1 MRRLALLLESKD
13 EESDVRQIE
22 VRRGGISSPS
32 REPARARAK
41 GPTCLSPARR
51 YENFRNFALGK
62 EYRISSEGEVDDSE
76 LERQILEGGDGTID
90 PTIGTTF
97 SEFGKLNQMKPEQ
110 QRVTGLAVGAPPV
123 PRACPCSPLH
133 TTHASAG
140 LLFPGSAQA
149 TPTHEGEAAI
159 RKAAALG
166 RGEKEDR
173 KAAALGRSEEAA
185 GAESVGEVGGR
196 GAVGPRPQS
205 RGMGGGRGL

>member
-1 MRRLALLLESKD
+1 MDDWNARADS
-13 EESDVRQIE
+13 E
-22 VRRGGISSPS
+22 VRAKLAGKSMFGRKKKAGRTRCGGLPFYWNRKTRKAMCGKSRCDAGGSRRRAESP
-32 REPARARAK
+32 RARAK
-41 GPTCLSPARR
+41 GSTCLSPARR

-133 TTHASAG
+133 TTHASAVPRVG
-140 LLFPGSAQA
+140 
-149 TPTHEGEAAI
+149 
-159 RKAAALG
+159 
-166 RGEKEDR
+166 
-173 KAAALGRSEEAA
+173 A
-185 GAESVGEVGGR
+185 GDSY
-196 GAVGPRPQS
+196 S
-205 RGMGGGRGL
+205 

>member
-41 GPTCLSPARR
+41 GSTCLSPARR

-133 TTHASAG
+133 TTHASAVPRVG
-140 LLFPGSAQA
+140 
-149 TPTHEGEAAI
+149 
-159 RKAAALG
+159 
-166 RGEKEDR
+166 
-173 KAAALGRSEEAA
+173 A
-185 GAESVGEVGGR
+185 GDSY
-196 GAVGPRPQS
+196 S
-205 RGMGGGRGL
+205 